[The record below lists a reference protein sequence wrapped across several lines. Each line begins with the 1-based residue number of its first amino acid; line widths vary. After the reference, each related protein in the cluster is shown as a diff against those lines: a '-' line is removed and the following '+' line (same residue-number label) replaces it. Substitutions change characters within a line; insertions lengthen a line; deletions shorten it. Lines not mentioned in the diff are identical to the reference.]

1 MTREFLPITYFQNSQ
16 FLTMRANSLEHDP
29 DLVMASP
36 HPNKKLAKIAK
47 CGLLSIMASLDVSPI
62 VTLNGKLINA
72 IANAPICKTV
82 PKMI

>member
-1 MTREFLPITYFQNSQ
+1 MTREFLPVTYFQNSQ
-16 FLTMRANSLEHDP
+16 FLMMRANSLEHDP

-62 VTLNGKLINA
+62 VTLNGKFINA